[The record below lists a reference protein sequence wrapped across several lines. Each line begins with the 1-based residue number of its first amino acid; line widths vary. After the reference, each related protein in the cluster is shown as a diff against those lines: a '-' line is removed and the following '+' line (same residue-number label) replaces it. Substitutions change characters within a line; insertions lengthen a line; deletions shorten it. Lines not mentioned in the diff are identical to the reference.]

1 MTAGQRTGCGWIL
14 SVLAAMAVA
23 GLQFLVAWFLFPT
36 VYGTFVMTGVPAPK
50 LRFSVLL
57 FVLLALALWGTAFL
71 IRKVGKTEQ
80 LKKTTRLELS
90 VGLGALLVVVLVA
103 GVVLFMLPGLL

>member
-1 MTAGQRTGCGWIL
+1 MLRKGCGWAV

-23 GLQFLVAWFLFPT
+23 GLQFLAAWLLFPAVYRT
-36 VYGTFVMTGVPAPK
+36 VKEPGSAAPN

-57 FVLLALALWGTAFL
+57 FVALSFALWGIAFL
-71 IRKVGKTEQ
+71 IRKTGKADR
-80 LKKTTRLELS
+80 LKKTTRLALS
-90 VGLGALLVVVLVA
+90 VGLGALLVVVMGG